1 MPNIFAGQEATVD
14 GLKDA
19 VVFEGLKGVSKV
31 ATVLTPAPNALLYQ
45 VLSPRLLLKVKTKY
59 F

>member
-1 MPNIFAGQEATVD
+1 MPNIFAGQEATVA

-45 VLSPRLLLKVKTKY
+45 VPTESQTSSKSKN
-59 F
+59 